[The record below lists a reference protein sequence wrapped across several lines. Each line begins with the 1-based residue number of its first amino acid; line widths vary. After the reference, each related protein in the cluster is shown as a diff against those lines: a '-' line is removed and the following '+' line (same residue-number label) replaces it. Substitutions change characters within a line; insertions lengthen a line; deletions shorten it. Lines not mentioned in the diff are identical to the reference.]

1 MVQKV
6 WVISVNMGYGHQRT
20 AEPLH
25 ELGKIINANDY
36 EGIPEKDKT
45 IWQSMRRSYEFISR
59 FSRIPVIGKATFS
72 IYDRFQKIFSFYPKR
87 YLSKSNFTLEKI
99 YSLFQKGW
107 GRDLIEKLK
116 VKSQKLKVNLPIIS
130 TFFTPAFMAE
140 YFNYPGQ
147 IFCVVCDA
155 DISRTWAPL
164 KPKESKIKYFAPT
177 ERVTERLKLYG
188 VKPENIFLTG
198 YPLPLENIGSE
209 KMEILKEDLRNRILN
224 LDPKKKYFEKY
235 GSLVLE
241 KLGSLSEKS
250 DHPLTILFSVG
261 GAGVQKEI
269 GVKIL
274 KCLTPWVKE
283 KKIKI
288 VLSAGIRENVK
299 KYFEKN
305 IKKLELEEFYRGL
318 TPVRSIEIIFEK
330 DIESYFQKFNLALR
344 KTDILWT
351 KPSELSFYSALGI
364 PIIISS
370 PIGSQEEFNMRWLLK
385 SGFGLS
391 QEDSNYTKEW
401 LFDWVNRGYLAEAA
415 MEGFI
420 KGEKLGTFKISRII

>member
-1 MVQKV
+1 MEQKAWIV
-6 WVISVNMGYGHQRT
+6 TVNMGYGHQRT

-45 IWQSMRRSYEFISR
+45 IWQSMRRSYEFISH

-87 YLSKSNFTLEKI
+87 DLSKSNFTLEKI